1 MGDPFGRREQ
11 RIQLGGLTSN
21 QEEPV
26 QVAAMRV
33 EKHDIESVNRTTS
46 FSSNQ
51 VTTLIRE
58 RKSLT

>member
-1 MGDPFGRREQ
+1 MIHSVVESSESSLAESPL
-11 RIQLGGLTSN
+11 IK
-21 QEEPV
+21 EEPV